1 MSKRILTIGLI
12 FSFFINS
19 IMTPSNTVT
28 SHAKKLKQKP
38 YGVFLNLN
46 KRNIKKLYS
55 YKTVVID
62 AQFFS
67 KKRDP
72 QAEKT

>member
-38 YGVFLNLN
+38 YGVF
-46 KRNIKKLYS
+46 KFVDRKS
-55 YKTVVID
+55 VV
-62 AQFFS
+62 
-67 KKRDP
+67 
-72 QAEKT
+72 

>member
-12 FSFFINS
+12 FSFFIS
-19 IMTPSNTVT
+19 AIMSPSNTVT

-46 KRNIKKLYS
+46 KRNIKKLYR
-55 YKTVVID
+55 YKAVVID
-62 AQFFS
+62 AQFFF
-67 KKRDP
+67 KRRNP